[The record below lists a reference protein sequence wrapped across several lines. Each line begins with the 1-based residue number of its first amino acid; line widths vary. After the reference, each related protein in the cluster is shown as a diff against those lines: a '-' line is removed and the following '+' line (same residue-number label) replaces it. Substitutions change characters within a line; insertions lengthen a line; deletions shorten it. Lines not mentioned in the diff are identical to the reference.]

1 MKKNRLTPHPTAA
14 IFKRHRVT
22 IAKIASTTGYSQ
34 SYISHVLPGQFIP
47 SEALD
52 AALCDY
58 ARQVDPSFFIPFET
72 IL

>member
-14 IFKRHRVT
+14 IFKRHRIT
-22 IAKIASTTGYSQ
+22 IAKIASATGYSQ
-34 SYISHVLPGQFIP
+34 SYISHVLPGQFMQ
-47 SEALD
+47 SEALN

-58 ARQVDPSFFIPFET
+58 ARQLDPSFCIPVKN